1 MVRIKSPLDGVFQW
15 GVYWPTTGSAGD
27 FVLKLS
33 HDQNKRN
40 YFPLNPGWLIGI
52 RIIVY
57 SNPYVTG

>member
-1 MVRIKSPLDGVFQW
+1 MVFKVSFGWRFSVG
-15 GVYWPTTGSAGD
+15 GYGPTTGSAGD

>member
-1 MVRIKSPLDGVFQW
+1 MVKIKSPLDGVFQW
-15 GVYWPTTGSAGD
+15 GVTGQLLDLLGI